1 MRICSCPVKI
11 LQNLP
16 LNPAT
21 STLTRIYYY
30 PLNLPPP
37 LPLLPPPSILFS
49 LPPFPPPPLPVLFP
63 SFLNSICYPPSLIF
77 LFRSYFFLSFH
88 CLSFSLSLPFY
99 PSSPVLLSPHLLPLP
114 LLSSFLSDFLPFPS
128 LLLILPGESLFFY
141 FPAAPSPPFS
151 LSPFLPFPFPRPP

>member
-1 MRICSCPVKI
+1 MRICSCLVKI

-21 STLTRIYYY
+21 FTLTRIYYY

-77 LFRSYFFLSFH
+77 PFRSYFFLSFH
-88 CLSFSLSLPFY
+88 CLSFSLSLPLY
-99 PSSPVLLSPHLLPLP
+99 PLPFSSPPPISFLSLSFPLP
-114 LLSSFLSDFLPFPS
+114 L
-128 LLLILPGESLFFY
+128 
-141 FPAAPSPPFS
+141 
-151 LSPFLPFPFPRPP
+151 